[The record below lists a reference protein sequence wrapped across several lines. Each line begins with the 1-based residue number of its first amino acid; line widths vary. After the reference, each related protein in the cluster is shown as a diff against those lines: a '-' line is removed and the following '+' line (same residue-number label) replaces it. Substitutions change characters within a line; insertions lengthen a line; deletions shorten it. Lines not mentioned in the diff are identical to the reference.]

1 MKLSFS
7 SSVIILTLFPAASP
21 FFLGGPFAVQ
31 KSSLSPATLSI
42 SSPSDRLAS
51 VSSAWNP
58 GTPGVHGAGCPCGC
72 WAPQSSSTSLFA
84 KKKAKAK
91 AQVDDVEAEV
101 EVEAE
106 AEADEEVK
114 ETEVVADEEV
124 EKKEGEEEGKQE
136 EEKEEEEKEKEDPE
150 ITALKAEI
158 KKLEQ
163 SISANQL
170 KASTIRNEA
179 SGFSKDAYVRLA
191 AEADNY
197 KRKNA
202 DRGKETGYVEQAK
215 ILSSFLPIYDKLVGT
230 SEKYEEAEDESAVK
244 TAKSYSALGGNLMGK
259 FKEMGV
265 KDTHGVVGEKFKPLT
280 HEKVL
285 EVHSDE
291 VPEGCVVEEV
301 EVGLELRG
309 NVVRKS
315 KVVISLGKEKEEE
328 EEEETKEEKK
338 EEAEVEGEEE
348 GEGEEAP
355 AEEKL

>member
-31 KSSLSPATLSI
+31 KPTLSPATLSI

-91 AQVDDVEAEV
+91 AQVDDI
-101 EVEAE
+101 EAE

-136 EEKEEEEKEKEDPE
+136 EEKEEEEEEEKEDPE

-328 EEEETKEEKK
+328 GKKEEIKEEKK
-338 EEAEVEGEEE
+338 EEAEVEVEEE

-355 AEEKL
+355 AEEKS